1 MNIKR
6 EGETREKETN
16 IVDSYRG
23 NNGREEE
30 EVKKG
35 KGFCLKSIIKVLFSS
50 LLPSHI

>member
-1 MNIKR
+1 MQK

-30 EVKKG
+30 EEVKKG
-35 KGFCLKSIIKVLFSS
+35 KGFCLKSII
-50 LLPSHI
+50 